1 MKRILYLITVLFFI
15 CSLVERVEGNGESI
29 PVPTG
34 ATGTP
39 SVYEVT
45 QRNFYISSDGGY
57 TWKLVKAEAATFDI
71 AAVASGEAAGN
82 FFAGSFTPGTYNK
95 IKFECCAT
103 FRMRGYVAYGGTTY
117 YTSTT
122 ASNGTAS
129 TTTFDPRNPPSD
141 YGIASITVP
150 KSATEQYSEGEFMP
164 AEEKSINIVIKK
176 GANSKI
182 NMDFDISKSLA
193 LYNFGGSYRLMPA
206 PPSVTVSVE

>member
-1 MKRILYLITVLFFI
+1 MKRILYLITVLLFI
-15 CSLVERVEGNGESI
+15 CSVVEGVEGNGQPT
-29 PVPTG
+29 PV

-45 QRNFYISSDGGY
+45 QRNFYISSDGGS
-57 TWKLVKAEAATFDI
+57 TWKLVKAEARTFDI

-103 FRMRGYVAYGGTTY
+103 FRMKGYVDYGGTTY

-129 TTTFDPRNPPSD
+129 ITTSAFDPSNPPSD
-141 YGIASITVP
+141 YGIASITTP
-150 KSATEQYSEGEFMP
+150 KEEGEYSEGEFMP

-182 NMDFDISKSLA
+182 NMDFDISESLA
-193 LYNFGGSYRLMPA
+193 LYDFGGGSYRLMPA

>member
-15 CSLVERVEGNGESI
+15 CSVVERVEGSDQPT
-29 PVPTG
+29 PVE
-34 ATGTP
+34 TGTP

-45 QRNFYISSDGGY
+45 QRNFYISSDGGT
-57 TWKLVKAEAATFDI
+57 TWKLVRAEAATFDI

-95 IKFECCAT
+95 VKFECCAT
-103 FRMRGYVAYGGTTY
+103 FRMKGYVDYGGKTY

-129 TTTFDPRNPPSD
+129 TTSFDPSNPPSD

-150 KSATEQYSEGEFMP
+150 KSPTEQYSKGEFMP

-182 NMDFDISKSLA
+182 NMDFDISESLA
-193 LYNFGGSYRLMPA
+193 LYNFGGSYQLMPA